1 MYVYALIVALLALVG
16 IVVWMEVRS
25 YRLRSEVDR
34 MTTLVH
40 NLNSYAFLIN
50 DKFEVEETNYY
61 ALNPG
66 AKVTEPRLLGNVLR
80 CKVGCDSG
88 ECGTGME
95 CKNCP
100 VRFVITKAFERR
112 DDVHDLEVGMEIYS
126 GDDRRCVND
135 LDLCIGGRYINK
147 GGNPKMVLNV
157 KNVSESKRLLRRYVD
172 QNLTAETN
180 PAIPKMLFVT
190 QNAARYNE
198 MRELMKDRCRV
209 IYAET
214 AEQVLA
220 RVGEGKDYGYSVV
233 LLDASFA
240 HSNNIVEKINPHIIV
255 IRLVPDAEMKADGRV
270 VTLPDTMKFSEM
282 RNTLMSHFE

>member
-1 MYVYALIVALLALVG
+1 
-16 IVVWMEVRS
+16 
-25 YRLRSEVDR
+25 
-34 MTTLVH
+34 
-40 NLNSYAFLIN
+40 
-50 DKFEVEETNYY
+50 
-61 ALNPG
+61 
-66 AKVTEPRLLGNVLR
+66 VTEPRLLGNVLR

-126 GDDRRCVND
+126 GDDRKCVND

-147 GGNPKMVLNV
+147 DGNPKMVLNV

-240 HSNNIVEKINPHIIV
+240 HANNIVEKINPHIIV